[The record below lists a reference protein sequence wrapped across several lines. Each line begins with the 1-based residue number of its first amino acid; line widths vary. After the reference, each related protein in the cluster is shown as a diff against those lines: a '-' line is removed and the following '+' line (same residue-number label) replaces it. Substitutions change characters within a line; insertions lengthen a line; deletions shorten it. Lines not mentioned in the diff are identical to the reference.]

1 MQLLLGEFSKSCV
14 CVYMLGPAGVTS
26 LDFSQ
31 RNPHILGVGMHD
43 GTIAVYDV
51 RSRQPTPVLASTA
64 ETGKHADPVWKVW
77 YTLHPLYSSAVLI
90 VLSASAPLS
99 LTGIQHCGI

>member
-1 MQLLLGEFSKSCV
+1 MLRRCKLTGSFCSMKPCCEVPDGQCLDV
-14 CVYMLGPAGVTS
+14 CVGLGCLPAGVTS

-51 RSRQPTPVLASTA
+51 RSRQATPMLASTA
-64 ETGKHADPVWKVW
+64 DTGKHADPVWKVMG
-77 YTLHPLYSSAVLI
+77 LAQRLACRGGSA
-90 VLSASAPLS
+90 
-99 LTGIQHCGI
+99 

>member
-1 MQLLLGEFSKSCV
+1 MPYHLDCV
-14 CVYMLGPAGVTS
+14 TVGFCGAAGVTS

-51 RSRQPTPVLASTA
+51 RSRQATPVLASTA
-64 ETGKHADPVWKVW
+64 DTGKHADPVWKVGQGR
-77 YTLHPLYSSAVLI
+77 LVQIDP
-90 VLSASAPLS
+90 
-99 LTGIQHCGI
+99 CC